1 MCTPSPSRFVPG
13 SGRESR
19 RFAAG
24 SGAKVPQEPTLDD
37 LLVPCHRAESGPRIG
52 VSTKP
57 DSSLQSTHHYFE
69 LWKIPT
75 WLLHTISVLSS
86 AANCFPIVDAAS
98 QRPRYEL
105 FAELALTEPARASD
119 WASVIRT
126 GGRCTVW
133 GERTTDAAHP
143 HLIVPRLVVGSLRC
157 RLRAMASL
165 GPRCPGQSGRC
176 CNVRSGRH

>member
-57 DSSLQSTHHYFE
+57 DSSLQSTHHYFV
-69 LWKIPT
+69 LWKDP
-75 WLLHTISVLSS
+75 
-86 AANCFPIVDAAS
+86 AGAS
-98 QRPRYEL
+98 PHDQRAL
-105 FAELALTEPARASD
+105 FRRQLFSNRRCRQPETPLRAVCRACSHRACARFGLGVGHQDGWSLY
-119 WASVIRT
+119 
-126 GGRCTVW
+126 GL

>member
-1 MCTPSPSRFVPG
+1 MSLGALQPARG
-13 SGRESR
+13 R
-19 RFAAG
+19 RFRK
-24 SGAKVPQEPTLDD
+24 SQPWMI
-37 LLVPCHRAESGPRIG
+37 C
-52 VSTKP
+52 
-57 DSSLQSTHHYFE
+57 SSLAIALSQGRASASQRSPTQAFKVRTTTSCCG
-69 LWKIPT
+69 KIPPG
-75 WLLHTISVLSS
+75 LLHTISVLSS

-98 QRPRYEL
+98 QRLRYEL